1 MTLLQMTNHSTML
14 YGLVFELLRFKL
26 FFIPFVRT
34 VGAGLVPARKNS
46 PIPIIQDVNIIIGN
60 CRAGTRLASLY
71 LGMEEL
77 MH

>member
-1 MTLLQMTNHSTML
+1 M
-14 YGLVFELLRFKL
+14 V
-26 FFIPFVRT
+26 FIPFVRT

-46 PIPIIQDVNIIIGN
+46 PIPIIQDVNIIIGY
-60 CRAGTRLASLY
+60 CRAGTRLAPLY